1 MGLKMIRVLFYSDA
15 GRFEGFLIP
24 ALLIQDYCLS

>member
-1 MGLKMIRVLFYSDA
+1 MGIKEIRVLFYSNA

-24 ALLIQDYCLS
+24 ALLIQSVT